1 MHAYQKNKL
10 DNYSTWIQLGMTLKN
25 IRAPLEVWEEL
36 NMKSKK
42 FKNSDCKNRWFKF
55 KESKYMAGTLKYLA
69 KESNLDMY
77 NKTKSEQHALI
88 DLLDDG
94 HEIDIIDIDRPF
106 LKLKTKK
113 TR

>member
-1 MHAYQKNKL
+1 
-10 DNYSTWIQLGMTLKN
+10 MTLTN
-25 IRAPLEVWEEL
+25 IGALLEVWEEL

-42 FKNSDCKNRWFKF
+42 FKNNDCKNRWFKF
-55 KESKYMAGTLKYLA
+55 KENKYMVGTLRYLT

-88 DLLDDG
+88 DVLDDG
-94 HEIDIIDIDRPF
+94 NSYDKIDIDTPC
-106 LKLKTKK
+106 LKLRTKK